1 MSGHRV
7 YHAFPTAAPLPQSR
21 ACIEAWN
28 DMGYG
33 TAIIILDE
41 EERRKL
47 PADIVRVQDEYP
59 GFAKSVNRIARW
71 TLAGDPTCQIIVTG
85 GDDVYP
91 DQSKRA
97 DEIADEFIEH
107 FHGTLGVMQPH
118 GDEWHHNHDGK
129 GYIADTCA
137 WSPWMGR
144 EWCERA
150 YMGRGPLHEGFFH
163 YWNDFNLLQVAEW
176 LGLFWRRSDIIHRD
190 DNWKRDRRHLGRP
203 RYLYTARDRT
213 AADKALALR
222 LQAEG
227 FPDCG
232 LLPAS

>member
-1 MSGHRV
+1 LSRV
-7 YHAFPTAAPLPQSR
+7 FYAFPTACPIPQAR
-21 ACIEAWN
+21 ACLEAWK

-33 TAIIILDE
+33 TAVIVLDD
-41 EERRKL
+41 ERKHL
-47 PADIVRVQDEYP
+47 PADLVLLHEGNQYP

-71 TLAGDPTCQIIVTG
+71 VLGNQPSCQIIVTA
-85 GDDVYP
+85 GDDCYP
-91 DQSKRA
+91 DQNKRA

-129 GYIADTCA
+129 GYIPDNCA
-137 WSPWMGR
+137 WSPWLGR
-144 EWCERA
+144 EWCERS
-150 YMGRGPLHEGFFH
+150 YMGKGPLHEGFYH
-163 YWNDFNLLQVAEW
+163 YWNDRNLLQVAKW
-176 LGLFWRRSDIIHRD
+176 LGLYWVRPDIIHRD

-203 RYLYTARDRT
+203 AYLYEARRRT

-227 FPDCG
+227 FPGCG
-232 LLPAS
+232 LLPV